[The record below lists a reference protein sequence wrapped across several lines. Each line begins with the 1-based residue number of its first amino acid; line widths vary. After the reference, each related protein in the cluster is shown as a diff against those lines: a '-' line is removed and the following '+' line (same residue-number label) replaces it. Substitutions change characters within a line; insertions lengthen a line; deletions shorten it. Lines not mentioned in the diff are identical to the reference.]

1 VIRRAGALSVAAL
14 VCACAMSE
22 QMQEYQYVTDRIVVP
37 TTATEAR
44 EQGFDIDGDSVGRP
58 DNQIGAIVA
67 LLDLDLQ
74 TYVDDF
80 MRDGNLIL
88 LHSVEALTLDG
99 SSVAGWHMFLGE
111 DTPAPDFSGGG
122 AFEVS
127 LESPR
132 EARLRGDVD
141 AGHVFVD
148 ADQMELTFRLGP
160 GEPFLTLH
168 PLKVKIEATITP
180 EGCTQAKIGG
190 AISSWEVND
199 RIIPAVAAVLDI
211 DADALRANPLV
222 QNLIA
227 PDVDLLNGEMQLAP
241 NSDGIDDA
249 VSFGLGMTC
258 TSAVFVPPVE

>member
-1 VIRRAGALSVAAL
+1 
-14 VCACAMSE
+14 
-22 QMQEYQYVTDRIVVP
+22 VP

-80 MRDGNLIL
+80 MNDGNLIL
-88 LHSVEALTLDG
+88 LHSIETVGLEQVST
-99 SSVAGWHMFLGE
+99 AGWHMFLGD
-111 DTPAPDFSGGG
+111 DTPNPDFSGAG
-122 AFEVS
+122 AFAVS

-132 EARLRGDVD
+132 DVRLSGRIEHGFLHVEAE
-141 AGHVFVD
+141 
-148 ADQMELTFRLGP
+148 QMELTFRLGP

-168 PLKVKIEATITP
+168 PLKVKIEATLTP

-190 AISSWEVND
+190 AISAWEVND
-199 RIIPAVAAVLDI
+199 QVIPAVASIVGV
-211 DADALRANPLV
+211 DADSLRTNPIV

-227 PDVDLLNGEMQLAP
+227 PDVDLLDGAMNLAP

-249 VSFGLGMTC
+249 ISFGLGMTC
-258 TSAVFVPPVE
+258 TSAWFDPPLD